1 MYNNYCVII
10 NSTKITEGTQNATGN
25 ETSWGKNFV
34 LLLQFRVMIRIAL
47 LATHYS
53 LSSLLLILAED
64 GAYSKS
70 SSLFLLLAIRTN
82 LRTKLTKY

>member
-1 MYNNYCVII
+1 MLQAMKLLREKKQ
-10 NSTKITEGTQNATGN
+10 SKD
-25 ETSWGKNFV
+25 FV

-70 SSLFLLLAIRTN
+70 SSLFLLLAIRNN
-82 LRTKLTKY
+82 LRTKLTKF